1 MSDDKIRCTLVYRL
15 DTGVG
20 STPGVTCLAKYDF
33 ISDYEAHD
41 GAVTEG
47 ALYAGRGNY
56 ADAVSMV
63 LKSDPP
69 GAPSGVGSIGGFK
82 VVQSDQ
88 HQVVYGG
95 DSDGLCK
102 LI

>member
-1 MSDDKIRCTLVYRL
+1 MSDDKIRCVLVYRL
-15 DTGVG
+15 DSSIG

-56 ADAVSMV
+56 GDAVSMV
-63 LKSDPP
+63 IKSDPP
-69 GAPSGVGSIGGFK
+69 GSGAEVGTIGGFK
-82 VVQSDQ
+82 NVQSDQ
-88 HQVVYGG
+88 HQVIYGG
-95 DSDGLCK
+95 DSSGLCE
-102 LI
+102 